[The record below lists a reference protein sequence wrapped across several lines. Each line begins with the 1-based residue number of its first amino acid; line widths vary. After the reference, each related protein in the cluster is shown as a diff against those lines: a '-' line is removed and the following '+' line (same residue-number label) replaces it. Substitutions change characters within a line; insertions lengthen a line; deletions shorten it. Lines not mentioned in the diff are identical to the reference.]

1 MKIAGFT
8 IIRNAIKYD
17 YPVVEAITSI
27 LILCDEFY
35 VGVGKSDD
43 DTRNLISSINS
54 EKIKIIDT
62 VWDDNLR
69 QGGAVLAI
77 ETNKVFDAIPNDFDW
92 CFYSDSASD

>member
-17 YPVVEAITSI
+17 YPVVEAINSI

-43 DTRNLISSINS
+43 VSP
-54 EKIKIIDT
+54 
-62 VWDDNLR
+62 
-69 QGGAVLAI
+69 AVKAFDQLLQHLADPRVI
-77 ETNKVFDAIPNDFDW
+77 VQNHFFLFALTGKLLSFVSRHILTAP
-92 CFYSDSASD
+92 